1 MLEPIWNEFA
11 DKLSKEYHNQQVI
24 VAKVDADVEKVIAAQ
39 NGINKYPTLKIY
51 RYGVLVKKEYR
62 GARTVEAF
70 ISYIKDQLTSKLKIV
85 ESAVE
90 LQLLHEQTPGIL
102 GYFENKESENYKNF
116 LKLANILRDR
126 VEFVA
131 AIG

>member
-11 DKLSKEYHNQQVI
+11 DKISKEYNSQHVL
-24 VAKVDADVEKVIAAQ
+24 VAKVDADQEKVLAAQ

-62 GARTVEAF
+62 GARTSEAF
-70 ISYIKDQLTSKLKIV
+70 QNFIKEQLVSKLKVV
-85 ESAVE
+85 ESAAE
-90 LQLLHEQTPGIL
+90 LQLLRDEKPTIL
-102 GYFENKESENYKNF
+102 GFFENKETDNYKTF